1 MSDTELPSRY
11 EPLARLGQG
20 GGGEVWAVRD
30 RFTRREYALKL
41 LAESAGSRELAAL
54 VREAVSLS
62 GLEGLGVPR
71 VVRFGRLPRSQR
83 PFLLREL
90 VEGQSLEEAMQGS
103 ATLEALLG
111 ALVRAA
117 DQLTQVHRAGLLHG
131 DVKPANVIVEASGSV
146 TFVDLGLAAP
156 LREGGTAAE
165 GLTPRYAAPELF
177 DGRPLTVRAE
187 VYALGVTL
195 SEILE
200 AKRASQTAPLVARE
214 LAAVARRATAE
225 RPGRAVPVG
234 RRVRDGGAASRRTRR
249 SVRRLVERSR
259 ALAHRRHRR
268 HVRAASRSRDGA
280 REGGALRVV
289 GPPLSGRSALLRR
302 LAWSLGAQGQSI
314 AYVDDAQAPLAVAA
328 ELEAHASLTG
338 VIVLVDD
345 ADALEPESAAALE
358 RARSAGARLIL
369 VGGER
374 WAGEARE
381 VAVPPLDE
389 RAAIELVRR
398 AVPSLTEKLQ
408 KRVVAASGGYPGEL
422 RRLVRLIATDAVAS
436 PEDIERKLG
445 ATVERVS
452 ESRDPLERALGL
464 LDRGRY
470 TEAKAV
476 LALLASDTNV
486 AVSVAR
492 ARLDLGLGEPAA
504 ALAGLRASSANL
516 ASATEERTPAARP
529 VSRPVARRYGRVR
542 RGARALGASPARR
555 TVARGRGARVWR
567 PRALAAG
574 TPRRSTRAPR
584 RRRTSGA

>member
-90 VEGQSLEEAMQGS
+90 VEGQSLEEAMQGG

-111 ALVRAA
+111 ALVRAT

-156 LREGGTAAE
+156 LREGGAVAE

-200 AKRASQTAPLVARE
+200 AKRAAQTAPLVARE
-214 LAAVARRATAE
+214 LAVVARRATAE
-225 RPGRAVPVG
+225 EPDERYPSVDEFAM
-234 RRVRDGGAASRRTRR
+234 A
-249 SVRRLVERSR
+249 VRRAGGLAAPSGDSSSEA
-259 ALAHRRHRR
+259 ALWPIVGIDAMS
-268 HVRAASRSRDGA
+268 AQLLESATLLENS
-280 REGGALRVV
+280 GALRVV

-302 LAWSLGAQGQSI
+302 LAWSLGAQGESI
-314 AYVDDAQAPLAVAA
+314 GYVDDAQTPLAVAA

-338 VIVLVDD
+338 VIVLVD
-345 ADALEPESAAALE
+345 
-358 RARSAGARLIL
+358 
-369 VGGER
+369 
-374 WAGEARE
+374 
-381 VAVPPLDE
+381 
-389 RAAIELVRR
+389 
-398 AVPSLTEKLQ
+398 
-408 KRVVAASGGYPGEL
+408 
-422 RRLVRLIATDAVAS
+422 
-436 PEDIERKLG
+436 
-445 ATVERVS
+445 
-452 ESRDPLERALGL
+452 
-464 LDRGRY
+464 
-470 TEAKAV
+470 
-476 LALLASDTNV
+476 
-486 AVSVAR
+486 
-492 ARLDLGLGEPAA
+492 
-504 ALAGLRASSANL
+504 
-516 ASATEERTPAARP
+516 
-529 VSRPVARRYGRVR
+529 
-542 RGARALGASPARR
+542 
-555 TVARGRGARVWR
+555 
-567 PRALAAG
+567 
-574 TPRRSTRAPR
+574 
-584 RRRTSGA
+584 